1 MNAQSFAVLL
11 LAIHIIGG
19 SIALLSAAIALAM
32 KKGGSQHKF
41 FGKLYVGGM
50 LGVFLSALPLAV
62 LKTNVFLFL
71 IGIFS
76 FNLVFS
82 GFRFARNR
90 TGRPKIWDWI
100 AVSLTLLSA
109 IGMWVAS
116 YSFYRA
122 ENDQWVTLFIFGA
135 IATILGTTDS
145 VTWAKR
151 EATGKKRITRH
162 LTNMM
167 AGTIATVT
175 AVLVVNVA
183 TDPVWIAWI
192 APTVVITPFIFYWN
206 KRTLSTSQ

>member
-11 LAIHIIGG
+11 LAVHIIGG
-19 SIALLSAAIALAM
+19 SIALLSAAIPLAT

-62 LKTNVFLFL
+62 LKINVFLFL

-76 FNLVFS
+76 FYLVFS

-90 TGRPKIWDWI
+90 TGRPKICDWI
-100 AVSLTLLSA
+100 AVSLMLLSA

-116 YSFYRA
+116 YSFYSA

-192 APTVVITPFIFYWN
+192 APTVVISPFIFYWN